1 MKVPPYFSHPTSLR
15 HERSVKRAMKDFP
28 NAIGY
33 GTIVILL
40 EVLASQ
46 PGLKYPMEDI
56 DILSDEI
63 GISIPIIQTIIK
75 KYGIFTMLQ
84 DEDGESFFSIK
95 LNEWMEPYFRKI
107 EENKLKGIKSGIARR
122 KKIEKEIKELKLSQ
136 TNSSEPRLNC
146 GSTNRIEENRIEE
159 NRKWYR
165 TKIGKIKK

>member
-15 HERSVKRAMKDFP
+15 HQRNIKRAMKDFP
-28 NAIGY
+28 NGTGY

-46 PGLKYPMEDI
+46 PGLKYPVEDI

-63 GISIPIIQTIIK
+63 GISIPIIQTIIR
-75 KYGIFTMLQ
+75 KYGIFTLLE
-84 DEDGESFFSIK
+84 DVDGESFFSIK

-107 EENKLKGIKSGIARR
+107 EENKLKGIKSGIARK

-136 TNSSEPRLNC
+136 TNSSEPQFNRGL
-146 GSTNRIEENRIEE
+146 TNRIEKNRIE
-159 NRKWYR
+159 
-165 TKIGKIKK
+165 KKKKNGTEQK